1 MEQGPYEDIPVSTQ
15 VARRV
20 RAHLFGKRRVAA
32 LTYLV
37 IFSLVEAGIL
47 AIAGYGLFLGDFD
60 TLSSFLLL
68 AAMLPIFGIAL
79 PVSIVAASFERSIQ
93 KQFRHE
99 IERQLG
105 LTYTSFGDSKTLSG
119 EIFRMGHSPWITK
132 QYSGLYRDF
141 PVRMFNFGYTV
152 GQGKYSETKWLL
164 VREFDCG
171 FPLPEF
177 VLMPKSLPREGPL
190 WKPRNTSRVRLEGN
204 FSDHFDVW
212 IETQHEI
219 EAMVVLEP
227 HVMTLM
233 LDEFPEC
240 GFECS
245 GTKFYVFSNRSMP
258 SRVMDFVK
266 DQGRVRHLFDEILPE
281 LRQVSNDIVA
291 MKAAF
296 RK

>member
-1 MEQGPYEDIPVSTQ
+1 MQEEPYQDLPVSEQ
-15 VARRV
+15 V
-20 RAHLFGKRRVAA
+20 K
-32 LTYLV
+32 
-37 IFSLVEAGIL
+37 SLVREHFLVKKRTATFLWLGLLIVLEAGIL
-47 AIAGYGLFLGDFD
+47 GVAGYGFLSGSFD
-60 TLSSFLLL
+60 TLANF
-68 AAMLPIFGIAL
+68 AVIAVMLPIFLVAIPL
-79 PVSIVAASFERSIQ
+79 SIVAANFERKIQ
-93 KQFRHE
+93 KQFRDE
-99 IERQLG
+99 IRRQLG
-105 LTYTSFGDSKTLSG
+105 LEYTSIVDSRSVSG
-119 EIFRMGHSPWITK
+119 EVFRMGHSPWITNV
-132 QYSGLYRDF
+132 YSGHYKDF
-141 PVRMFNFGYTV
+141 PIRMFRFGYTI
-152 GQGKYSETKWLL
+152 GHGKYSETRWLL

-245 GTKFYVFSNRSMP
+245 GTKFYVFSNRPMP
-258 SRVMDFVK
+258 SRVMDFVRE
-266 DQGRVRHLFDEILPE
+266 QGRVRHLFDEMLPE
-281 LRQVSNDIVA
+281 LRQVSRDIVA
-291 MKAAF
+291 MKEAF
-296 RK
+296 KK